1 MHTRGA
7 YVALDGKVAANA
19 ARPLRAAAA
28 PPMGRGERIE
38 WWCGW
43 GWKLAECVWEC
54 ERGFV
59 FGLEERRKSVKW
71 KRIAWRP
78 GQTKPD
84 AAVRMG

>member
-1 MHTRGA
+1 MWLWTARSRLTRRGRF
-7 YVALDGKVAANA
+7 VRLPR
-19 ARPLRAAAA
+19 RPW
-28 PPMGRGERIE
+28 GGGEID
-38 WWCGW
+38 WWCIW
-43 GWKLAECVWEC
+43 RWEFAECVC
-54 ERGFV
+54 GRERGFV